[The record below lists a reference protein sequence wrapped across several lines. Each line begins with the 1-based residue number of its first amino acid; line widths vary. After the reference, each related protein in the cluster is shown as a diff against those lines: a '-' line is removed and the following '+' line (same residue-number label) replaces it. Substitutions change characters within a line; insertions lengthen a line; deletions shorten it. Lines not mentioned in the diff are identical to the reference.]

1 MAPRA
6 HSRAPFAVA
15 ALACLALA
23 VWALTQ
29 PPNNPPTAPTVKVY
43 SRETIVDVTVTDSKG
58 NPVHGLTKENF
69 TVKEDNKPQPI
80 RSFEEHGVNGGAEE
94 RWVRRDALEDAEAAG
109 RVPGAEDCGAGAG
122 GHLLEIRHGGELGAA
137 LAAQRTSQIDGAGD
151 RFSWWAAFGGKDGS
165 GVGEIEPEDIG
176 CSIACGRLQVGV
188 DVGWEFGRG

>member
-23 VWALTQ
+23 VSALTQ

-69 TVKEDNKPQPI
+69 TVKEDGKPQPI
-80 RSFEEHGVNGGAEE
+80 RSFEEFSVKPTPPPPKLPPNVYTNLQPPARNAATNIFWLDFTNSAPVLASECPSIKMGWSCSE
-94 RWVRRDALEDAEAAG
+94 RRKCR
-109 RVPGAEDCGAGAG
+109 
-122 GHLLEIRHGGELGAA
+122 
-137 LAAQRTSQIDGAGD
+137 
-151 RFSWWAAFGGKDGS
+151 
-165 GVGEIEPEDIG
+165 
-176 CSIACGRLQVGV
+176 
-188 DVGWEFGRG
+188 